1 MRWSQIVTG
10 SGVDFVMPNLIPVE
24 IIEQRIFLMRG
35 EKVMIDRDLA
45 QLYGVETKVLN
56 QAVRRNK
63 DRFPENFM
71 FQLTKQE
78 RDEVVTNCDH
88 LADLRFSYQM
98 PYAFTE
104 QGVAMLSSV
113 LRSKRAIQIN
123 IQIMNTFVALRRML
137 ADNKA
142 LAQRLAELERK
153 YDAQFKVVF
162 DALRKLIA
170 PPDPPKRPIGFHVRE
185 KQSPYIVIKRKT

>member
-1 MRWSQIVTG
+1 
-10 SGVDFVMPNLIPVE
+10 MPNLIPVE
-24 IIEQRIFLMRG
+24 IIEQRILLIRG

-45 QLYGVETKVLN
+45 ELYGVATKALN

-71 FQLTKQE
+71 FQLMKDE

-88 LADLRFSYQM
+88 LSDLRFSYRM

-104 QGVAMLSSV
+104 HGVAMLSSV
-113 LRSKRAIQIN
+113 LKSKRAIQVN
-123 IQIMNTFVALRRML
+123 IQIMNTFVQLRRML

-142 LAQRLAELERK
+142 LALRLDELERK

-170 PPDPPKRPIGFHVRE
+170 PPDSPKRPIGFRVGE
-185 KQSPYIVIKRKT
+185 SKTPYIVIKRKS

>member
-1 MRWSQIVTG
+1 
-10 SGVDFVMPNLIPVE
+10 MPNLIPAE
-24 IIEQRIFLMRG
+24 IIEQRIFLIRG

-45 QLYGVETKVLN
+45 HLYGVETKVLN

-63 DRFPENFM
+63 DRFPGNFM
-71 FQLTKQE
+71 FQLTKAE
-78 RDEVVTNCDH
+78 RDEVVTICDH
-88 LADLRFSYQM
+88 LSDLRFSYHM

-113 LRSKRAIQIN
+113 LRSKRAIQVN
-123 IQIMNTFVALRRML
+123 IQIMNTFVTLRRML

-142 LAQRLAELERK
+142 LAQRLDELERK

-170 PPDPPKRPIGFHVRE
+170 PPDPPKRPIGFGVRE
-185 KQSPYIVIKRKT
+185 ARAPYIVIKRKS

>member
-1 MRWSQIVTG
+1 MR
-10 SGVDFVMPNLIPVE
+10 
-24 IIEQRIFLMRG
+24 R

-45 QLYGVETKVLN
+45 ELYGVETKVLN

-63 DRFPENFM
+63 DRFPDNFM
-71 FQLTKQE
+71 FQLTKGE

-88 LADLRFSYQM
+88 LSGLRFSYQM
-98 PYAFTE
+98 PYVFTE

-113 LRSKRAIQIN
+113 LKSKRAIQVN

-142 LAQRLAELERK
+142 LSLRLDELERK

>member
-1 MRWSQIVTG
+1 
-10 SGVDFVMPNLIPVE
+10 MPNLVPAEV
-24 IIEQRIFLMRG
+24 IERRIFLIRG

-45 QLYGVETKVLN
+45 ALYGVPTKALN

-63 DRFPENFM
+63 DRFPDNFM
-71 FQLTKQE
+71 FQLTKGE

-88 LADLRFSYQM
+88 LADLRFSYNM

-113 LRSKRAIQIN
+113 LRSKRAIQVN
-123 IQIMNTFVALRRML
+123 IQIMNTFVQLRKML
-137 ADNKA
+137 ADNKV
-142 LAQRLAELERK
+142 LARKLDELERK

-162 DALRKLIA
+162 DTLRQLIT
-170 PPDPPKRPIGFHVRE
+170 PPSPQKRPIGFHVRE
-185 KQSPYIVIKRKT
+185 KRPTYIVIKKNV

>member
-1 MRWSQIVTG
+1 
-10 SGVDFVMPNLIPVE
+10 MPNLIPVE
-24 IIEQRIFLMRG
+24 IIEQRIFLIRG

-45 QLYGVETKVLN
+45 ELYGVATKVLN

-71 FQLTKQE
+71 FQLTKEE

-104 QGVAMLSSV
+104 HGVAMLSSV
-113 LRSKRAIQIN
+113 LKSKRAIQVN
-123 IQIMNTFVALRRML
+123 IQIMNTFVTLRRML

-142 LAQRLAELERK
+142 LSLRLDELERK

-162 DALRKLIA
+162 DALRKLIT
-170 PPDPPKRPIGFHVRE
+170 PPDPPKRPIGFRVGE
-185 KQSPYIVIKRKT
+185 PKAPYIVIKRKT